1 MENEQNSRSKNLQTS
16 SSPLGVGGISYEL
29 YDKGMKTR
37 RSVLGDE
44 HVNKAEANKTDFD
57 KDFQEYITNNA
68 WGAVWTRP
76 GLTKRER
83 SLITIALLA
92 ALGHEEELAMHIRAT
107 KNTGATENDVKEV
120 LLHTAVYA
128 GVPVANGAIK
138 IAKKIFTEGKDE

>member
-1 MENEQNSRSKNLQTS
+1 MENDFFKKAMQ
-16 SSPLGVGGISYEL
+16 
-29 YDKGMKTR
+29 TR

-44 HVNKAEANKTDFD
+44 HVDKAEAMKTDFD

-68 WGAVWTRP
+68 WGAVWSRP

-92 ALGHEEELAMHIRAT
+92 ALGHEDELAMHIKAT
-107 KNTGATENDVKEV
+107 KNTGATKDDVKEV

-128 GVPVANGAIK
+128 GIPAANGAFK
-138 IAKKIFTEGKDE
+138 IAKEILSEKE

>member
-1 MENEQNSRSKNLQTS
+1 MDN
-16 SSPLGVGGISYEL
+16 EL
-29 YDKGMKTR
+29 YNKGMQTR

-44 HVNKAEANKTDFD
+44 YVDKAEANKTDFD
-57 KDFQEYITNNA
+57 EDFQEYITSNA
-68 WGAVWTRP
+68 WGAVWSRP

-92 ALGHEEELAMHIRAT
+92 ALGHEEELAMHMRAT
-107 KNTGATENDVKEV
+107 KNTGATEEDVKEV

-138 IAKKIFTEGKDE
+138 IAKEIFTNKNV

>member
-1 MENEQNSRSKNLQTS
+1 MDN
-16 SSPLGVGGISYEL
+16 EL
-29 YDKGMKTR
+29 YKKGMEIR

-44 HVNKAEANKTDFD
+44 HVDKAEANKTDFD

-68 WGAVWTRP
+68 WGAVWGRP

-107 KNTGATENDVKEV
+107 KNTGATEEDVKEV
-120 LLHTAVYA
+120 LLQTAVYA

-138 IAKKIFTEGKDE
+138 IAKEIFGY